1 MAAVDSTAETPTAE
15 AQTSGFWGSWYGT
28 SLSWVGGKALSTV
41 EFIGEVVADVLG
53 LNQSEYQWVIDSIQD
68 DKERQEVQRQI
79 AERRQEQDRQ
89 AELAMRQEQ
98 EDSSVDNAV

>member
-68 DKERQEVQRQI
+68 DK
-79 AERRQEQDRQ
+79 
-89 AELAMRQEQ
+89 
-98 EDSSVDNAV
+98 